1 MTYQITDMGNGT
13 HKIQVSFSDEGV
25 ALEGETTVK
34 GSPEDA
40 ERYVSV
46 FERDLRIN
54 YAHLF
59 PQPELE
65 QHDEEVLDDEIY

>member
-1 MTYQITDMGNGT
+1 MTYQIIAFDDGT
-13 HKIQVSFSDEGV
+13 HRIQVSFSDEGV

-46 FERDLRIN
+46 FERDLRTN

-59 PQPELE
+59 PQPEP
-65 QHDEEVLDDEIY
+65 EEEGELDDEIY

>member
-13 HKIQVSFSDEGV
+13 HQIQVSFFDEGV
-25 ALEGETTVK
+25 ELEGETTVK
-34 GSPEDA
+34 GTPEDA

-59 PQPELE
+59 PQPEP
-65 QHDEEVLDDEIY
+65 EEEGELDDEIY

>member
-13 HKIQVSFSDEGV
+13 HQIQVSFSDEGV

-34 GSPEDA
+34 GTPEDA

-46 FERDLRIN
+46 FERDLRTN

-59 PQPELE
+59 PQSEPE
-65 QHDEEVLDDEIY
+65 EEGELDDEIY

>member
-1 MTYQITDMGNGT
+1 MTYQITDMGNGI
-13 HKIQVSFSDEGV
+13 HQIQVSFSDEGV

-34 GSPEDA
+34 GTPEDA

-46 FERDLRIN
+46 FERDLRTN

-59 PQPELE
+59 PQPEP
-65 QHDEEVLDDEIY
+65 EEEGELDDEIY

>member
-1 MTYQITDMGNGT
+1 MTYQIIAFDNGT
-13 HKIQVSFSDEGV
+13 HRIQVSFSDEGV

-46 FERDLRIN
+46 FERDLRTN

-59 PQPELE
+59 PQSEPE
-65 QHDEEVLDDEIY
+65 EEGELDDEIY

>member
-13 HKIQVSFSDEGV
+13 HQIQVSFSDEGV

-34 GSPEDA
+34 GTLEDA

-46 FERDLRIN
+46 FERDLRTN

-59 PQPELE
+59 PQPEP
-65 QHDEEVLDDEIY
+65 EEEGELDDEIY

>member
-13 HKIQVSFSDEGV
+13 HQIQVSFFDEGV
-25 ALEGETTVK
+25 ELEGETTVK
-34 GSPEDA
+34 GTLEDA

-46 FERDLRIN
+46 FERDLRTN

-59 PQPELE
+59 PQPEP
-65 QHDEEVLDDEIY
+65 EEEGELDDEIY

>member
-1 MTYQITDMGNGT
+1 MTYQIIAFDNGT
-13 HKIQVSFSDEGV
+13 HRIQVSFSDEGV

-40 ERYVSV
+40 ERYVPV
-46 FERDLRIN
+46 FERDLKTN

-59 PQPELE
+59 PQPEP
-65 QHDEEVLDDEIY
+65 EEEGELDDEIY

>member
-1 MTYQITDMGNGT
+1 MTYQIIAFDNGT
-13 HKIQVSFSDEGV
+13 HRIQVSFSDEGV

-46 FERDLRIN
+46 FERDLRTN

-59 PQPELE
+59 PQPEP
-65 QHDEEVLDDEIY
+65 EEEGELDDEIY